1 MSSQGPASSS
11 GVTNGGYPAG
21 SANPGTVTPRGYR
34 YSLESIRDASDYT
47 EYIRQQKIYSSYVGA
62 AAPQDNRPDI
72 YGSWFRLQYLLGRH
86 KRGVCTG
93 TGGACVGGIAKQIDG
108 EIGDS

>member
-1 MSSQGPASSS
+1 MSSQGPASSDD
-11 GVTNGGYPAG
+11 GTNGGYPAG
-21 SANPGTVTPRGYR
+21 SAQVGTVTPRGYR

-47 EYIRQQKIYSSYVGA
+47 EYIRQQKSYSSYVGA
-62 AAPQDNRPDI
+62 SAPNENRPDI

-93 TGGACVGGIAKQIDG
+93 TGGPCADGIANQIKG